1 MSHHSL
7 GGLHYVP
14 AAAVVHVGPF
24 LRLLT
29 QIHHLIGT
37 FAVKIAHESVCRS
50 WPVTVGVAP
59 MSVVTVVTLQVQQR
73 AGVLMVCALMSFSPT
88 IFFFF
93 SNSQTKSEGWTWFEL
108 NQLKMR

>member
-1 MSHHSL
+1 M
-7 GGLHYVP
+7 
-14 AAAVVHVGPF
+14 
-24 LRLLT
+24 
-29 QIHHLIGT
+29 
-37 FAVKIAHESVCRS
+37 KIAHESVCRS

-73 AGVLMVCALMSFSPT
+73 TGVLMVCALMSFAPT

-93 SNSQTKSEGWTWFEL
+93 SNSQTDLRDGQPTDQKASWFEL